1 MARKSSRKYL
11 TFGAVVI
18 VGALLIFAFWP
29 QPLLVD
35 IGEAAYGRLVISI
48 DEEGRTRVHDSYI
61 VSTPVA
67 GRLLRL
73 HVEPGIRLSVKRV
86 WWLKCCRKILRLL
99 DVRSLAEIRAQIA
112 AAEAALQAARAERNK
127 AAADKKLAD
136 IELARTRNLRKTRV
150 LSPSALDLAL
160 REAQVTEAALLAAEA
175 KIIMHQAELEGIRAR
190 LISFTG
196 QEEADQTTGHDG
208 QVIIIHAPV
217 TGQVLRLLQ
226 ESETTLPA
234 GTPIVEIGNIASD
247 LEVVVE
253 LLSSDAV
260 QVSPGD
266 RVILWG
272 WGGKENLGGMVQ
284 RIEPWG
290 FTKVSAL
297 GVEEQRV
304 NGIIGFTDPPAAWKK
319 LGHGFRVEVKIVV
332 WEREDVLLVPSS
344 ALFRDGLDWAVFLV
358 SDGAATMRHV
368 QLGPNN
374 GVSAQVLGGLA
385 SGDRVILYP
394 AADVVDG
401 IRVVEREI
409 K

>member
-1 MARKSSRKYL
+1 MAGKSSRKYL

-73 HVEPGIRLSVKRV
+73 HVEPGDPVVGQKSVV
-86 WWLKCCRKILRLL
+86 AEMLPENPRLL

-112 AAEAALQAARAERNK
+112 ATEAALQAARAERSK

-136 IELARTRNLRKTRV
+136 IELDRTRTLRKTRV

-175 KIIMHQAELEGIRAR
+175 KIIMHKAELEGIRAR

-196 QEEADQTTGHDG
+196 QEEADQTAGHDG
-208 QVIIIHAPV
+208 QAVIIHAPAS
-217 TGQVLRLLQ
+217 GQVLRLLH

-234 GTPIVEIGNIASD
+234 GTAIVEIGNIASD

-272 WGGKENLGGMVQ
+272 WGGKENLGGTVK

-332 WEREDVLLVPSS
+332 WERENVLLVPSS

-409 K
+409 R

>member
-1 MARKSSRKYL
+1 MARKRSRKYL
-11 TFGAVVI
+11 TLSAVVI
-18 VGALLIFAFWP
+18 VAALLIFAFWP

-35 IGEAAYGRLVISI
+35 IGEVAYGHLLISI

-61 VSTPVA
+61 VSAPVS

-73 HVEPGIRLSVKRV
+73 HVEPGDPVVGQKSVV
-86 WWLKCCRKILRLL
+86 AEMLPENPRLL
-99 DVRSLAEIRAQIA
+99 DVRSLAEIRAQVT

-136 IELARTRNLRKTRV
+136 IELTRTRSLRKTRV
-150 LSPSALDLAL
+150 LSPSALDFAL
-160 REAQVTEAALLAAEA
+160 REARVAEAALLAAEA

-190 LISFTG
+190 LISFIG
-196 QEEADQTTGHDG
+196 QDEADQTTGHG
-208 QVIIIHAPV
+208 GKVIIIHAPV

-234 GTPIVEIGNIASD
+234 GAPIVEIGDIASD

-272 WGGKENLGGMVQ
+272 WGGRENLGGVVR
-284 RIEPWG
+284 RIEPRG

-332 WEREDVLLVPSS
+332 WEGEDVLLVPSS

-358 SDGAATMRHV
+358 SDGAATLRHV

-374 GVSAQVLGGLA
+374 GVSAQVLGGLD

-401 IRVVEREI
+401 TRVVEREI